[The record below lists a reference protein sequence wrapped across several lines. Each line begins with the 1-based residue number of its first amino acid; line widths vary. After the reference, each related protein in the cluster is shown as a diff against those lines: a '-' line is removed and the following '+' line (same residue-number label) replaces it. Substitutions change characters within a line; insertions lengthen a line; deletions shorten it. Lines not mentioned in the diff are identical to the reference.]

1 MISER
6 QKSLK
11 KKSILFGILSYGLLF
26 VLSLFYLI
34 SAFTNFNAV
43 HEGVQIFTE
52 EAKKIVISMSITY
65 VIGGILMIWLK
76 EGMRTFIWIVC
87 VILGSLVYKEAGMY
101 IALACWIIDDY
112 VIHKLFKHYKKK
124 LDIRKEIDYDLK
136 GESVDGEQSK
146 Q

>member
-112 VIHKLFKHYKKK
+112 VIHKLFKHYKNK
-124 LDIRKEIDYDLK
+124 LSIRKEIDYDLK

>member
-11 KKSILFGILSYGLLF
+11 NKSILFGILSYGLLF
-26 VLSLFYLI
+26 VLSLVYLI
-34 SAFTNFNAV
+34 SAFVNFNAV

-65 VIGGILMIWLK
+65 VIGGVLMIWLK

-87 VILGSLVYKEAGMY
+87 TILGSIVFKEAGMY
-101 IALACWIIDDY
+101 IALACWLIDDY

-136 GESVDGEQSK
+136 GESVDGEQ
-146 Q
+146 QQ

>member
-26 VLSLFYLI
+26 VLSTVFLI
-34 SAFTNFNAV
+34 SAFANFNTV

-65 VIGGILMIWLK
+65 VIGAILMIWLK

-87 VILGSLVYKEAGMY
+87 VVLGSLVYKEVGMY

-112 VIHKLFKHYKKK
+112 VIHKLFKHYLGK
-124 LDIRKEIDYDLK
+124 LKIRKEIDYDLK
-136 GESVDGEQSK
+136 GEEVDGEQ
-146 Q
+146 QQ

>member
-26 VLSLFYLI
+26 VLSLVYLI
-34 SAFTNFNAV
+34 SAFVNFNAV

-65 VIGGILMIWLK
+65 VIGGVLMIWLK

-87 VILGSLVYKEAGMY
+87 VVLGSLVFKEAGMY
-101 IALACWIIDDY
+101 IALGCWLIDDY

-136 GESVDGEQSK
+136 GESVDGEQ
-146 Q
+146 QQ